1 MKIKN
6 NKNSSVLSQKKYRL
20 LKVYIDE
27 NGDFFLNGFGND
39 GLTKEY
45 FMRNIDSFH
54 MNKNVLLEVMLN
66 INNKLGEPLYFECDD
81 ESIVFLDKSI
91 HGKNTFPVDCFLKK
105 HEFFI
110 NYFMRHFKS
119 NGYGSD
125 QRVFKILEKIS
136 VCDLLNIITF
146 LYHSNLISEERVRS
160 FLSELYAYLD
170 CKYAFSEFNNIFYL
184 TRSILD
190 NHYIDRLSILP
201 NNLLLPPC

>member
-6 NKNSSVLSQKKYRL
+6 NKNSTVLSQKKHRL
-20 LKVYIDE
+20 LKVYVDE

-45 FMRNIDSFH
+45 FLRNIDSFH
-54 MNKNVLLEVMLN
+54 LNKNALLEVMLN
-66 INNKLGEPLYFECDD
+66 INNKPGKPFYFECDD
-81 ESIVFLDKSI
+81 ESIVFLDKGI
-91 HGKNTFPVDCFLKK
+91 HGRSNFPVDGFLKK
-105 HEFFI
+105 KKFFI

-125 QRVFKILEKIS
+125 QSVFKILEKIS

-146 LYHSNLISEERVRS
+146 LYHSNFISEARVRS

-170 CKYAFSEFNNIFYL
+170 FKYAFSEFNNIFYL

-190 NHYIDRLSILP
+190 NHYIDGLSILP
-201 NNLLLPPC
+201 NSLFLPTC